1 MAGRA
6 CRGVAGAAVNRSGG
20 RSGSPGHG
28 ARPGCGRGRGG
39 GCELE
44 LPNSIFEPSGGCERR
59 RRRLLRPGDGARS
72 CAVSP
77 GVSEGRGRYGRGGGR
92 RRGRELGAFPATQ
105 SLICC
110 SRVQPPLLCLDA
122 PPAPSLP
129 PPRAARRSI
138 RLLCGSAGCLTSC
151 HECALC
157 LRMARRKGRGRR
169 EQAGSWWASF
179 RGHRDRDDGGQDADG
194 RGAEQR
200 RLDFYRGP
208 ADGGFGDVSDD
219 VWFD

>member
-6 CRGVAGAAVNRSGG
+6 CPGVAGAAVNRSGG

-92 RRGRELGAFPATQ
+92 RRGRELSAFPATQ

-122 PPAPSLP
+122 PPAPSLA

-138 RLLCGSAGCLTSC
+138 RPLCCRIVDLCPLIGLALPLLLVR
-151 HECALC
+151 
-157 LRMARRKGRGRR
+157 RMRGRWR
-169 EQAGSWWASF
+169 GKRQATQH
-179 RGHRDRDDGGQDADG
+179 HRVLQQHPGRCPPPALRRCHTQQADPAC
-194 RGAEQR
+194 RAEK
-200 RLDFYRGP
+200 
-208 ADGGFGDVSDD
+208 
-219 VWFD
+219 